1 MNPSPAHE
9 RVTTALS
16 LLFPDPAQAP
26 PPRDQLDDE
35 ALHDLALD
43 GLLAGLAARRRE
55 HDLTGLLA
63 ARLTDPAAVTHRQ
76 AVFQN
81 LEADPEVVAGAER
94 LAEALKR
101 VRRLLA
107 GAPARETV
115 HQQRLWHLQAARAWI
130 AGLGRFHDDLAQAT
144 LTAPGLRSLREHLAT
159 LIASR
164 DHQVLAEQATTTRE
178 QLGEVR
184 ARLHLEANRIE
195 VTRDDDPSDYAV
207 EVAEAFARFRA
218 GPPTDPELP
227 PRRRTDALE
236 HLDAA
241 VLDHIAHLHP
251 APFAALAGF
260 VTEHATFTDVTME
273 RAERELAFFLAVL
286 DVVGPLRRAG
296 LPFCYPD
303 VSGDTADTEVLDS
316 FDLVLADALLTRGQ
330 PLVTNDLTFT
340 GEERVLVVTGANQ
353 GGKTTFARMVGQV
366 HHLAGLGAPVPGR
379 HARLRLPDRILTA
392 VARGE
397 RLEDRR
403 GRLLDDLVRIRAV
416 LDAAGPHSLV
426 IANELFRSTTS
437 QDAAVLGRRV
447 LDRLVAIGA
456 SAVVV
461 TFLDELAAPAPS
473 VVSLVATLDADEP
486 SRRTFR
492 VERRAADG
500 RADAR
505 AIARRHRLTA
515 AELVTRIPR

>member
-1 MNPSPAHE
+1 MSPSPVHE
-9 RVTTALS
+9 RAAAALS
-16 LLFPDPAQAP
+16 LLFPDPAAAP
-26 PPRDQLDDE
+26 PPRDQLDED

-43 GLLAGLAARRRE
+43 GLLTDLAARRRE

-63 ARLTDPAAVTHRQ
+63 ARLTDPAAVVHRQ
-76 AVFQN
+76 AVFQD
-81 LEADPEVVAGAER
+81 LEADPHLLAAGER
-94 LAEALKR
+94 LLEALQR

-107 GAPARETV
+107 GAAGRTTV

-130 AGLGRFHDDLAQAT
+130 AAVGRLHEDLAHAE
-144 LTAPGLRSLREHLAT
+144 LSSPGLLALRAHLAA
-159 LIASR
+159 LVASPE
-164 DHQVLAEQATTTRE
+164 HQALVEQATATRE
-178 QLGEVR
+178 QLGAVR
-184 ARLHLEANRIE
+184 ARLHLEVNRIE
-195 VTRDDDPSDYAV
+195 VTHDDDPSDYAD
-207 EVAEAFARFRA
+207 EVAAAFARFRS
-218 GPPTDPELP
+218 GPPTDPDLP
-227 PRRRTDALE
+227 PRRRSDALE

-251 APFAALAGF
+251 TPFAALARF
-260 VTEHATFTDVTME
+260 VTRHAVFTDETVEHAG
-273 RAERELAFFLAVL
+273 RELVFFLGVL

-303 VSGDTADTEVLDS
+303 VSGDDADVEVVDT

-330 PLVTNDLTFT
+330 PVVTNDLRLTA
-340 GEERVLVVTGANQ
+340 EERVLVVTGANQ
-353 GGKTTFARMVGQV
+353 GGKTTFARTVGQV

-379 HARLRLPDRILTA
+379 RARLRLPDRILTA

-416 LDAAGPHSLV
+416 LDAAGPRSLV

-515 AELVTRIPR
+515 AELATRIPR